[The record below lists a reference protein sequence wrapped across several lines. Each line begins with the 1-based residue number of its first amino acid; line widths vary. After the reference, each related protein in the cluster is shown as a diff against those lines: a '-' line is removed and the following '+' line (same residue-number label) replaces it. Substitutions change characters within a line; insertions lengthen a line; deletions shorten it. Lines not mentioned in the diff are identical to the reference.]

1 MHEKDLTKSLF
12 LIAIISI
19 GWGVAFLSL
28 AILLKKMAPMQVL
41 ASRWTI
47 TALLFLVLIVAGKVR
62 IRIRGHGRNTAFL
75 FLAGL
80 FEPCAY
86 SICEAYGIKLT
97 SASTS
102 AIFVASIPSMT
113 LILGILLFHHR
124 ADLKLVLSLLITFVG
139 VIIATFF
146 SPTFSMGGTRTGML
160 CMTLGVVCA
169 SMYSLSSKQASE
181 SFDAASVTAIMAFE
195 GAVLF
200 NLIALWQGHP
210 LKETFLTPFSDG
222 VLLGHMLFLS
232 VFCAFASYFC
242 YNWLLQYV
250 AAALATN
257 VVGSLSTIIGVV
269 CGIIFMGDLWGW
281 YTVLGLAVTLGG
293 VWLSTSLMKEDR

>member
-1 MHEKDLTKSLF
+1 MQEKDLTKSLF

-19 GWGVAFLSL
+19 GWGVAFVSL
-28 AILLKKMAPMQVL
+28 AILLEGMAPMQVL
-41 ASRWTI
+41 AARWTI
-47 TALLFLVLIVAGKVR
+47 TAVLFLVLIAMGKVR
-62 IRIRGHGRNTAFL
+62 IRVRGQGRNTAFL

-124 ADLKLVLSLLITFVG
+124 ADLKLVLSLLITFAG

-160 CMTLGVVCA
+160 CMTLGVIAA
-169 SMYSLSSKQASE
+169 SMYSLSSKKASE

-200 NLIALWQGHP
+200 N
-210 LKETFLTPFSDG
+210 KEHAEKIIKFIQKNKSADT
-222 VLLGHMLFLS
+222 LLVHCYGGES
-232 VFCAFASYFC
+232 RSRAVCAFAAKMLGSDNSRYFETGHP
-242 YNWLLQYV
+242 N
-250 AAALATN
+250 
-257 VVGSLSTIIGVV
+257 GVV
-269 CGIIFMGDLWGW
+269 
-281 YTVLGLAVTLGG
+281 YETLLE
-293 VWLSTSLMKEDR
+293 VWENRE